1 MRYAFESV
9 LKNKNMAYRNAD
21 ALPAAEG
28 TPVRVAFILMDN
40 FSMMSFTGAVDA
52 LVTANLMSQKPQYEI
67 LTVGIS
73 GRQVISDLGIV
84 ISADCELGQLEDNQE
99 VVIVAG
105 GFRVQLQGDPLLRRK
120 LRAGASSG
128 AIMGGLWNGAFF
140 LAEANLL
147 DGFECAFHPDGRA
160 MMAEVFPKVSVSS
173 RTYVFDRGR
182 ISCAGANSSLRMM
195 LELMRQTGK
204 QELVCAVEEVLRC
217 DESDDASDISVIGVD
232 SDPTLPQ
239 TLKSALELMRQNI
252 EEPLTIDELAA
263 CVRISKRQLERWF
276 CRFMEATPTRY
287 YLELRLTRARQLIAQ
302 SNRPIGEIAV
312 ATGFVSISH
321 FHRRFRD
328 FFGIA
333 PGSLRVTGERKH

>member
-84 ISADCELGQLEDNQE
+84 ISADCELAQLEDNQE

-160 MMAEVFPKVSVSS
+160 MMAEVFPNVSVSS
-173 RTYVFDRGR
+173 RT
-182 ISCAGANSSLRMM
+182 GA
-195 LELMRQTGK
+195 
-204 QELVCAVEEVLRC
+204 LVLPFHGGYTDSVLPGVT
-217 DESDDASDISVIGVD
+217 SDAS
-232 SDPTLPQ
+232 
-239 TLKSALELMRQNI
+239 E
-252 EEPLTIDELAA
+252 AA
-263 CVRISKRQLERWF
+263 HCAK
-276 CRFMEATPTRY
+276 
-287 YLELRLTRARQLIAQ
+287 
-302 SNRPIGEIAV
+302 
-312 ATGFVSISH
+312 
-321 FHRRFRD
+321 
-328 FFGIA
+328 
-333 PGSLRVTGERKH
+333 